1 MTQSRTNSTQNVK
14 TQPEVEQ
21 DNYMTD
27 RTRCGLRLKH
37 DMVNHT
43 RYSSKKTRQNYD
55 MIDCIRSSLRLKQD
69 MVDHT

>member
-37 DMVNHT
+37 DMV
-43 RYSSKKTRQNYD
+43 
-55 MIDCIRSSLRLKQD
+55 RSTTETWHGQSYK
-69 MVDHT
+69 V

>member
-37 DMVNHT
+37 DMV
-43 RYSSKKTRQNYD
+43 
-55 MIDCIRSSLRLKQD
+55 RS
-69 MVDHT
+69 TTET